1 MQFCFVRPRDGGQQ
15 GCAAREQNRGC
26 DGVSRHLR
34 CVSRDRC
41 DLVVP
46 RHEQFELCAASSR
59 ATTLLLASSSFLAFL
74 ANEAFSKQRTHDLL
88 RRPHDEKRTLGGRP
102 DDGSFLRG
110 RPTASPCRR
119 RRRGKV
125 TNTITQA
132 ILKAPQI
139 YTSAERA
146 STLRSSLSY
155 LVALPPLITL
165 IVGNDSV
172 LNFDDTKSRSSSPR
186 YLATVMP
193 FAAASLANAS

>member
-1 MQFCFVRPRDGGQQ
+1 MK
-15 GCAAREQNRGC
+15 QNRGC

-34 CVSRDRC
+34 SVSRDRC

-46 RHEQFELCAASSR
+46 RHKQFEPCAASSR
-59 ATTLLLASSSFLAFL
+59 ASTLRLASSSFLAFL
-74 ANEAFSKQRTHDLL
+74 ANEAFSKQRAHDLL
-88 RRPHDEKRTLGGRP
+88 WRPHDEKRTLGGRP
-102 DDGSFLRG
+102 DDWSFLRG
-110 RPTASPCRR
+110 RPHSIAASSPSSRKR
-119 RRRGKV
+119 DTRL
-125 TNTITQA
+125 TQA

-186 YLATVMP
+186 YFATVIP
-193 FAAASLANAS
+193 LEAASLANAS